1 MGRID
6 EAMTAAKTQM
16 TTPEEAFALAQALR
30 DRACIAEALEI
41 ARAGL
46 TLTGSEYR
54 IYELATWTSDLA
66 EGLGDSTTALSA
78 RITAFKTKPSFKD
91 YRKIEDLAGKT

>member
-1 MGRID
+1 
-6 EAMTAAKTQM
+6 MTAAKTDM

-30 DRACIAEALEI
+30 DRACVTGALEI

-54 IYELATWTSDLA
+54 IYELATWTSDLV
-66 EGLGDSTTALSA
+66 EGLGDSTTVAYWQKICCL
-78 RITAFKTKPSFKD
+78 RKSFK
-91 YRKIEDLAGKT
+91 RSLAEKIGDTCLS